1 MSEDL
6 KALFPGQ
13 EVDAGG
19 ETIKVSPFPFGQLP
33 KVAACFAKIKDVI
46 EGGDLIEIASAG
58 GEDLLALL
66 CLAVSKPRAWFDTL
80 PSDEGL
86 NLMATVI
93 QVNRDF
99 FVQRMSPVLQ
109 RLTQAVSGTGAPSSP
124 ASSAPATDGATS
136 PATP

>member
-13 EVDAGG
+13 EVVAGG
-19 ETIKVSPFPFGQLP
+19 ETITVSPFVFGQLP
-33 KVAACFAKIKDVI
+33 KVAKCFASIKEVI
-46 EGGDLIEIASAG
+46 DGGNLIEIASAG
-58 GEDLLALL
+58 GEDLLQLL
-66 CLAVSKPRAWFDTL
+66 CLAAKKKREWFDTL

-86 NLMATVI
+86 NLMAAVI

>member
-13 EVDAGG
+13 EVEAGG
-19 ETIKVSPFPFGQLP
+19 ETITVSPFPFGQLP
-33 KVAACFAKIKDVI
+33 EVAKIFAKIKDVI
-46 EGGDLIEIASAG
+46 EGGDLIEIASVG

-66 CLAVSKPRAWFDTL
+66 CLAAKKPRPWFDTL

-86 NLMATVI
+86 ELMAVVI
-93 QVNRDF
+93 KQNRDF
-99 FVQRMSPVLQ
+99 FAQRMSVALQ
-109 RLTQAVSGTGAPSSP
+109 RLTQAVSGIGAPSSP

>member
-19 ETIKVSPFPFGQLP
+19 ETIKVSPFAFGQIP
-33 KVAACFAKIKDVI
+33 QVAKIFAKIKGVI
-46 EGGDLIEIASAG
+46 EGGDLMEIASAG
-58 GEDLLALL
+58 GEDLLQLL
-66 CLAVSKPRAWFDTL
+66 CLAANKPRTWFDTL

-86 NLMATVI
+86 NLMAAVI

-136 PATP
+136 PVIP

>member
-1 MSEDL
+1 MSDDL

-19 ETIKVSPFPFGQLP
+19 ETIKVSPFVFGQLP
-33 KVAACFAKIKDVI
+33 KVAKCFASIKGAI
-46 EGGDLIEIASAG
+46 EGGNLIEIASAG

-66 CLAVSKPRAWFDTL
+66 CLAVNKPRVWFDTL

-86 NLMATVI
+86 ALMAAVI

-99 FVQRMSPVLQ
+99 FVQRMNPTLQ
-109 RLTQAVSGTGAPSSP
+109 RLTQAMGGTGAPLSP
-124 ASSAPATDGATS
+124 GSSAPATDGVTSLATL
-136 PATP
+136 

>member
-19 ETIKVSPFPFGQLP
+19 EKFIISPFAFGQLP
-33 KVAACFAKIKDVI
+33 KVAKCFASIKGVI
-46 EGGDLIEIASAG
+46 EGGDLIQIASAG
-58 GEDLLALL
+58 GEDLLELL
-66 CLAVSKPRAWFDTL
+66 CLAVGKPRKWFDTL

-86 NLMATVI
+86 ALMAAVI
-93 QVNRDF
+93 QSNRDF
-99 FVQRMSPVLQ
+99 FVQRMSLALQ

-124 ASSAPATDGATS
+124 DSSVLATDGATS
-136 PATP
+136 QATP

>member
-13 EVDAGG
+13 EVVAGG
-19 ETIKVSPFPFGQLP
+19 ETITVSPFVFGQLP
-33 KVAACFAKIKDVI
+33 KVAKIFAKIKDVI
-46 EGGDLIEIASAG
+46 EGGNLIEIASAG
-58 GEDLLALL
+58 GEDLLQLL
-66 CLAVSKPRAWFDTL
+66 CLAVNKPRDWFDTL

-86 NLMATVI
+86 ALMATVI
-93 QVNRDF
+93 STNRDF

-109 RLTQAVSGTGAPSSP
+109 KLTRAVSGTGAPSSP